1 MNGIDNCSKAAMF
14 LGLDNVFAF
23 DDVTLEFVQM
33 IEDGKKRDTY
43 IDNQRDTK
51 IERNTNRISNTE
63 REEKEIDRERK
74 K

>member
-1 MNGIDNCSKAAMF
+1 MF
-14 LGLDNVFAF
+14 LGLDDVFAF

-51 IERNTNRISNTE
+51 VERKTNRVSNSE
-63 REEKEIDRERK
+63 RKKKEIDRQR
-74 K
+74 